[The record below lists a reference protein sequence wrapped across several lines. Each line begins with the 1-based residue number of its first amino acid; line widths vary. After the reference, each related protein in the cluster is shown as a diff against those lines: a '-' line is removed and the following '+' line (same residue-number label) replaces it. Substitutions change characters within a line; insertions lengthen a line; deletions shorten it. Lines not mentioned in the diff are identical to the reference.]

1 MTEESLTYLNQ
12 GQSYGIRITRRPE
25 EFQKANIPL
34 KWVKLGLRRG
44 QLPTSAGRPR
54 LAEPWLKKMFLVN
67 LIFSTP
73 LRVQLR
79 VVFHDRRLQ
88 NTEDEQLKNWSKGRK
103 EFETI
108 IIR

>member
-1 MTEESLTYLNQ
+1 MDL
-12 GQSYGIRITRRPE
+12 QSRNGFEI
-25 EFQKANIPL
+25 QKT
-34 KWVKLGLRRG
+34 GF
-44 QLPTSAGRPR
+44 T
-54 LAEPWLKKMFLVN
+54 
-67 LIFSTP
+67 IFSSTP

-108 IIR
+108 IIF

>member
-1 MTEESLTYLNQ
+1 MLS
-12 GQSYGIRITRRPE
+12 SV
-25 EFQKANIPL
+25 KAQWFENIL
-34 KWVKLGLRRG
+34 
-44 QLPTSAGRPR
+44 
-54 LAEPWLKKMFLVN
+54 
-67 LIFSTP
+67 STP

-108 IIR
+108 IVCWSEII

>member
-34 KWVKLGLRRG
+34 KWVDLN
-44 QLPTSAGRPR
+44 QASAGRGRPDSKND
-54 LAEPWLKKMFLVN
+54 LILFL
-67 LIFSTP
+67 STP